1 MKKIVVPAIAIVA
14 VLVIGIILLNKDKE
28 EKEVINY
35 VSSNYIKLEEIA
47 NNYLQNNQVA
57 FPKYIKNVNVYNGTK
72 TTTVEFAVND
82 NYGFYYSTD
91 NLPTGNKNLDVNL
104 LGLGD
109 NRYTWEDNNGKG
121 IIQKIR
127 DYWYFYKVT
136 K

>member
-57 FPKYIKNVNVYNGTK
+57 FPKYIKNVSVYNGTK

-82 NYGFYYSTD
+82 NYGFYYSKD